1 MLAGPFAPSGGQR
14 SCASGIRGNVGRAMG
29 NAPAFF
35 ILGGRKMMSE
45 GAVKRGKDGRFLK
58 RSEGA
63 AAAGAGAKRSRRPK
77 GGAAAK
83 SRGWTKAREEI
94 FFRELAMV
102 CNIQAALRAAG
113 MSQASSDFYTRR
125 KRDPD
130 FRIKWDEAVSESYAL
145 LELEMLERGRLG
157 DNRPP
162 PANEAERKR
171 REVPTALGLT
181 LLKMHK
187 SGVRRP
193 PPSVDRPLR
202 GAKLRDELE
211 ARLSEISRRLGGIG

>member
-1 MLAGPFAPSGGQR
+1 MGDGPVP
-14 SCASGIRGNVGRAMG
+14 
-29 NAPAFF
+29 
-35 ILGGRKMMSE
+35 L
-45 GAVKRGKDGRFLK
+45 GKDGRFSK
-58 RSEGA
+58 DSGS
-63 AAAGAGAKRSRRPK
+63 GGAKKAGGERPARAK

-83 SRGWTKAREEI
+83 QQGWTKAREEI
-94 FFRELAMV
+94 FFRELTMV
-102 CNIQAALRAAG
+102 CNIAAALREAG
-113 MSQASSDFYTRR
+113 MSEATRDVYTRR

-130 FRIKWDEAVSESYAL
+130 FRTKWDEAVSESYAL

-162 PANEAERKR
+162 PADEAEKKR

-187 SGVRRP
+187 SGGRAAP
-193 PPSVDRPLR
+193 ASAQRPLR
-202 GAKLRDELE
+202 GTKLRDELE